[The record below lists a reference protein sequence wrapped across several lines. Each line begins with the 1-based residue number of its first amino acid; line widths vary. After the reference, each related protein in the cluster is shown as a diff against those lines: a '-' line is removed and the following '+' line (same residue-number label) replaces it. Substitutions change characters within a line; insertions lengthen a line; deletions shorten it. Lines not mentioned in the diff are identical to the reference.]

1 VFAIRFLN
9 GCFLGSGRSDQAKP
23 TLENGQLRSSTR
35 RCKDLYAQVC
45 CDYLTAGPDVI
56 EARMT
61 LVRIR
66 DWLEIVGLFSVVVSL
81 LFVGVQLAQ
90 DRRIAVL
97 QGLDSRVQT
106 SWTLAEQIGEN
117 ADLWRRG
124 LDGEELSPEED
135 VRFLALASSMHL
147 YFRVQEEGS
156 ELGEDDG
163 DWHVRDF
170 AFAVYQHPGLQRYW
184 QHEARRIELSDRAS
198 GFEPEFDDFSKAVY
212 SKLAQMKRSDV
223 PVPEEKVYVFW

>member
-1 VFAIRFLN
+1 MRAI
-9 GCFLGSGRSDQAKP
+9 
-23 TLENGQLRSSTR
+23 GQLRSSTR

>member
-1 VFAIRFLN
+1 
-9 GCFLGSGRSDQAKP
+9 
-23 TLENGQLRSSTR
+23 
-35 RCKDLYAQVC
+35 
-45 CDYLTAGPDVI
+45 
-56 EARMT
+56 MT

>member
-1 VFAIRFLN
+1 MRAF
-9 GCFLGSGRSDQAKP
+9 
-23 TLENGQLRSSTR
+23 GQLRSSTR